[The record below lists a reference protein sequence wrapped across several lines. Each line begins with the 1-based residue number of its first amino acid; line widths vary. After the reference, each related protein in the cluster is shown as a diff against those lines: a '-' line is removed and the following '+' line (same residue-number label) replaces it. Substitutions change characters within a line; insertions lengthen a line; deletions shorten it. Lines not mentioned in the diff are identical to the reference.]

1 MTVMVKTAYGIEF
14 LDDRLGSR
22 SVSTQSAAI
31 PIPHSSF
38 SIPMKRRHFLQATS
52 TAVIVNALPS
62 LQPIATPAQFP
73 ARKFALLIG
82 INDYSQGKGM
92 AISNLK
98 GCVNDVLLLK
108 KLLHYRYGFEDQDII
123 TLTNAQASRE
133 NILKQFENH
142 ILNQA
147 GPNDIVVIGFS
158 GHGSPLQDPTNP
170 NQMTTGF
177 VPHNFNVNSN
187 GVSNFITGTT
197 FFLLRSALKTNKAT
211 FIFDCCYAENIK
223 RTDGLVRSTGITIGA
238 AISKPSPEEKDYQQR
253 IMRQLNLNA
262 ATLNQNRQN
271 QKGTKGILL
280 AAAAE
285 NQLALDSPLTETLNA
300 GAYTKFLTEI
310 LWSDPETSFESVA
323 QSVSIRLAQSSKNA
337 QQPAII
343 YANESRPSLSQPS
356 FFMSASDRSLDRTI
370 KIRTQGVIEAVNAN
384 KREVTLWLGG
394 CSSQS
399 LNMPPGSKF
408 KLINAKNTNTE
419 ETIVTL
425 TSNIRSDFTVIATI
439 PADRPLPTVG
449 TLVQKYYR
457 AIPKDFQLLLEL
469 DESLGQT
476 FIFPS
481 NFARIKSIRRIND
494 TSNADL
500 VFSKMTP
507 EYYKLQEKPISER
520 PAIGSYGLF
529 TNEMFYKSGTFG
541 ATNETVEAAVDRLR
555 PQIKSELIKKF
566 LKKMLLNEQELPP
579 FPGLSAYLRLKEQPQ
594 TIIATPD
601 QVKRSIVPNTEV
613 EIVLNNPTSE
623 KLELV
628 LIGISPI
635 GKLTISENT
644 ITVMP
649 KSEYRSAFSV
659 SLEDG
664 VGIGEILLV
673 LGNNLAEINEQ
684 ISDLIKELNTSR
696 SRTNDSKQTTLAS
709 SFNHLVISLPIE
721 MRAS

>member
-1 MTVMVKTAYGIEF
+1 
-14 LDDRLGSR
+14 
-22 SVSTQSAAI
+22 
-31 PIPHSSF
+31 
-38 SIPMKRRHFLQATS
+38 MKRRHFLQATS
-52 TAVIVNALPS
+52 TAVIVNALAG
-62 LQPIATPAQFP
+62 LQPIATPAQSP
-73 ARKFALLIG
+73 TRKFALLIG

-92 AISNLK
+92 TISNLK

-108 KLLHYRYGFEDQDII
+108 KLLHHRYGFDDRNII

-133 NILKQFENH
+133 NILNQFENH

-147 GPNDIVVIGFS
+147 GPNDIVVVAFS

-197 FFLLRSALKTNKAT
+197 FFLLRSSLKTNKAT

-223 RTDGLVRSTGITIGA
+223 RTDGLVRSTGIRFGVV
-238 AISKPSPEEKDYQQR
+238 ISKPSPEEKDYQQQ

-262 ATLNQNRQN
+262 ATLNQNRLN

-285 NQLALDSPLTETLNA
+285 NQMALDSNLTETLNA
-300 GAYTKFLTEI
+300 GAYTKLLTEI
-310 LWSDPETSFESVA
+310 LWSNPETSFESVA
-323 QSVSIRLAQSSKNA
+323 QSVSLSLAHSSKNA

-343 YANESRPSLSQPS
+343 YSNESRPFLNQPS
-356 FFMSASDRSLDRTI
+356 FFISAPDRSLDRTT
-370 KIRTQGVIEAVNAN
+370 KITTQGIIEAVNAN

-394 CSSQS
+394 CSSRS

-408 KLINAKNTNTE
+408 KLINTKEINTE

-425 TSNIRSDFTVIATI
+425 TSKIRSDFTATATI
-439 PADRPLPTVG
+439 PADRPIPTVG
-449 TLVQKYYR
+449 TLVQNYYR
-457 AIPKDFQLLLEL
+457 AIPKDFQLVLEL
-469 DESLGQT
+469 DQSLGQSFT
-476 FIFPS
+476 FPAK
-481 NFARIKSIRRIND
+481 FARIKSIRRIND

-500 VFSKMTP
+500 VFSQMTP
-507 EYYKLQEKPISER
+507 EYYKLQEKPTSEC

-555 PQIKSELIKKF
+555 PQLNSELIKKF
-566 LKKMLLNEQELPP
+566 LKKMLLNEQELSA

-594 TIIATPD
+594 TIIATPN
-601 QVKRSIVPNTEV
+601 QVKRSIVPNTTV

-623 KLELV
+623 ELELV
-628 LIGISPI
+628 LIGINPI
-635 GKLTISENT
+635 GELTISEK
-644 ITVMP
+644 ITTSKP
-649 KSEYRSAFSV
+649 EYMSTFQA
-659 SLEDG
+659 LLKDG
-664 VGIGEILLV
+664 IGIGEILLV
-673 LGNNLAEINEQ
+673 LGTNLDEINEQ
-684 ISDLIKELNTSR
+684 IPGLIKELNDDR
-696 SRTNDSKQTTLAS
+696 SRTTDSKKRNLVS
-709 SFNHLVISLPIE
+709 SSNYLVISLPID